1 MRKNFN
7 GGTVFDIANVVFF
20 LLLAVVMIYPFWNI
34 LMTSLVSNDEYL
46 SRPVI
51 LWPKEFVFKSYE
63 TIFENK
69 LMVRSFF
76 NSVFI
81 TVVGTIYSML
91 MTVMLA
97 YGLSK
102 DNLMWGKFFRV
113 FVIITMYFSGGLIPY
128 YMLIRNLELRD
139 TIWVLILPMAINAW
153 NYIIVRAFFKQLPE
167 GLDEAAKI
175 DGANDIMILF
185 RIMLPISAPVLATFS
200 LFYGVEYW
208 NSWWYSLL
216 FITDSSLFPLQYVL
230 RELVLVNATVA
241 SKALSA
247 GGMNMFDQGIKMA
260 TVVVATVPILCVYPF
275 LQKYFTKGVTLGAI
289 KE

>member
-1 MRKNFN
+1 MRKKFN
-7 GGTVFDIANVVFF
+7 GGTVFDILNVVFF
-20 LLLAVVMIYPFWNI
+20 LLLAVVMIFPFWNI
-34 LMTSLVSNDEYL
+34 LVTSLVSNDEYL

-51 LWPKEFVFKSYE
+51 LWPKEFVFNSYE
-63 TIFENK
+63 TIFENR

-153 NYIIVRAFFKQLPE
+153 NYIIVRSFFRQLPE

-230 RELVLVNATVA
+230 RELVLVNATAA